1 MKTLMLKV
9 IVIYQVQ
16 AQNTPLVDQLRLL
29 QAQALGDNFQKF
41 LGPFLSTVTLLQ
53 IFLRPPPVPRPP
65 ASLLLP
71 PPPQVCSPSLPPC
84 STPCSPADQCSPPVC
99 RTRHAVSTI

>member
-1 MKTLMLKV
+1 MLKV

-41 LGPFLSTVTLLQ
+41 LDPPLSTVTLLQ
-53 IFLRPPPVPRPP
+53 IFLRQPRVLCPP
-65 ASLLLP
+65 ASPRLHP
-71 PPPQVCSPSLPPC
+71 PALACSPLLPPC
-84 STPCSPADQCSPPVC
+84 STPCSPADLCSPPVC
-99 RTRHAVSTI
+99 RTRHEVII